1 MNTLIGQSS
10 YAGCSAGNRIS
21 KSGCPILKE
30 KSFPNLVVL

>member
-21 KSGCPILKE
+21 KSGCPIGG
-30 KSFPNLVVL
+30 VY